1 MKKCPKCNKKYTD
14 DKEYCKDCGCK
25 LEKILSKYIYIV
37 IGIIIMCLIGNY
49 FVFSDFNKYDD
60 SKTNKYSYDSFSN
73 YNSSPTTN
81 DLSIVSWDSYSQR
94 EYTYIEGSVKNTGSQ
109 TISYYKITAKYY
121 NRYTKDIVDSDFT
134 NSAEDLEPG
143 ESRKFEIMTKG
154 VYREEDI
161 KLLVDEVH

>member
-37 IGIIIMCLIGNY
+37 IGIVIMCFIGNY

-73 YNSSPTTN
+73 YNLSPTTN

-121 NRYTKDIVDSDFT
+121 NRYTKEIVDSDFT

-143 ESRKFEIMTKG
+143 ESRKFEIMTKRSIWG
-154 VYREEDI
+154 RRYKVARR
-161 KLLVDEVH
+161 

>member
-25 LEKILSKYIYIV
+25 LEKKLSKYIV
-37 IGIIIMCLIGNY
+37 IGIVVVCLIGNY
-49 FVFSDFNKYDD
+49 LIFGDFNKYDE
-60 SKTNKYSYDSFSN
+60 SKINKFSYDSFSN
-73 YNSSPTTN
+73 YDLSPTTS
-81 DLSIVSWDSYSQR
+81 DLSIVNWYVYR
-94 EYTYIEGSVKNTGSQ
+94 RGGYTYIEGSVKNKGSQ

-121 NRYTKDIVDSDFT
+121 GTYTKTVVDSDFT

-154 VYREEDI
+154 VYGEEDI
-161 KLLVDEVH
+161 KLYVDEVD